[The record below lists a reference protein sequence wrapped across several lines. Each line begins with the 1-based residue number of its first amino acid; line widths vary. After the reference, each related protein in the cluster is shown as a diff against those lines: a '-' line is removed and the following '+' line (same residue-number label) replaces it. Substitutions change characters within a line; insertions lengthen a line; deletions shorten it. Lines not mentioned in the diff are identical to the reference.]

1 MNRSALITGASTGIG
16 EACALHLAG
25 LGWQVFAG
33 VRKTSDGEALQA
45 KSGRVIPVVVDVT
58 NEASIARIAKEV
70 EAITPG
76 LAGLVNNAGIAVAG
90 PLEFLP
96 LDEIRRQLEVN
107 VIGQIAVVQAFM
119 PLLRAAK
126 GRIVN
131 MSSISGKVA
140 APLFAPYA
148 ASKFALEAISDSL
161 RRELAPWGLEV
172 CIIEPGNINTP
183 IWDKGVTWGQ
193 DMMAKLPPKAQELY
207 RPNLE
212 RLITYISG
220 NLGKGAA
227 PLEVANAVEH
237 ALSAPRPKTR
247 YVVGSDARLGI
258 LLSRILPDRWVD
270 GFILGRR
277 KQQVGG

>member
-1 MNRSALITGASTGIG
+1 MNRSVLITGASSGIG

-96 LDEIRRQLEVN
+96 LDEIRRQIEVN

-277 KQQVGG
+277 KQQAGG